1 MRDSALVDTKAVQW
15 DKNNEAETTKEYDQC
30 ATDTDWSEERD
41 FVVAGCS
48 NQVDEIGKKAGMND
62 MGSTSAAP
70 EGLNYDESKRW
81 NQIFTE
87 SVEMVAD
94 EKKKRVMFG
103 SSHSGKH
110 DLAKQTLLLHRL
122 ALATTSSFPLPLN
135 SAQWSISGLWLLTP
149 TSQC

>member
-1 MRDSALVDTKAVQW
+1 
-15 DKNNEAETTKEYDQC
+15 
-30 ATDTDWSEERD
+30 
-41 FVVAGCS
+41 
-48 NQVDEIGKKAGMND
+48 VDEIGKKAGMND
-62 MGSTSAAP
+62 MVSKKRATTRWREFSASAESVMLQLQGSTSAAP